1 MPCVLCYLDNSIQL
15 RKQLKPR
22 QACNCP
28 QRYQA
33 CGGFFLEI
41 PPRRASLGCAS
52 RATTGRQRVSA
63 QWATNAL
70 SCPSRQSHE
79 KPAARSRPACSI
91 AMRSACGRHEPK
103 VGHRLT
109 PTSLLKSEPIPLAR
123 RAARPQCRRPILVPF
138 PADAGRPHAG
148 GPSTARF
155 RWRPSWPHGAI

>member
-1 MPCVLCYLDNSIQL
+1 MPCLLCYLDNSIQL

-63 QWATNAL
+63 QWATDAL
-70 SCPSRQSHE
+70 SCPSRQSRE
-79 KPAARSRPACSI
+79 KPAARSRPAPRLVGAERTRPARAEGRASAHLRRLPDLQLAELLNVSRPGPLLI
-91 AMRSACGRHEPK
+91 GSRS
-103 VGHRLT
+103 RL
-109 PTSLLKSEPIPLAR
+109 LCF
-123 RAARPQCRRPILVPF
+123 Q
-138 PADAGRPHAG
+138 AGRDE
-148 GPSTARF
+148 TASV
-155 RWRPSWPHGAI
+155 PGSASPK